1 MGAGGG
7 GEGRRGK
14 AYLMDEERVGL
25 RGKGFIDV
33 RGRGML
39 TGSKGVRVAGEG
51 GIGWGWGGHRGELNF
66 YLPACPPDTAK
77 ATPHALNSSISEVYD
92 ADSTVWKLIKSLITD
107 KTF

>member
-1 MGAGGG
+1 MGPGGG

-51 GIGWGWGGHRGELNF
+51 GVGEGIEGSVTF
-66 YLPACPPDTAK
+66 IYRPAHLTQQRPRH
-77 ATPHALNSSISEVYD
+77 TP
-92 ADSTVWKLIKSLITD
+92 
-107 KTF
+107 